1 MQGFRVTY
9 RGRIHDGTDFIGH
22 GDGSIVEVIGTTEE
36 GVVSVLVAP
45 AVLCDITRIELK
57 DLSDSDEASEPKS
70 TDQI

>member
-22 GDGSIVEVIGTTEE
+22 GDGSIVELIGTTEE

-45 AVLCDITRIELK
+45 AVLCDVTRIELK
-57 DLSDSDEASEPKS
+57 DLSDSDEDVRPSDKE
-70 TDQI
+70 